1 MYVGGTIKM
10 PRPQLVT
17 RTIKS
22 TKVVALVC
30 DTANYTTEQREFTL
44 PRVYPDTDAMLKVLA
59 KKYTTE
65 TLKVVKVLSYEVCE
79 ALYGM
84 SEEKFI
90 ENAQIL
96 PPRKVNE

>member
-1 MYVGGTIKM
+1 M

-22 TKVVALVC
+22 TKILALVC
-30 DTANYTTEQREFTL
+30 DLEKMETQKKEYTL
-44 PRVYPDTDAMLKVLA
+44 PRVYPDTDAMLKVLT
-59 KKYTTE
+59 KKYSTDDI
-65 TLKVVKVLSYEVCE
+65 KVVKVLSFEVCE

-90 ENAQIL
+90 ENAEIL
-96 PPRKVNE
+96 PPRKVNN

>member
-1 MYVGGTIKM
+1 M

-30 DTANYTTEQREFTL
+30 DVENFTTTTQEFTL
-44 PRVYPDTDAMLKVLA
+44 PRTYPDTETVLKMLQ
-59 KKYTTE
+59 KKYSTDTD
-65 TLKVVKVLSYEVCE
+65 KIVKVISTEVCE

-84 SEEKFI
+84 SEDKFI
-90 ENAQIL
+90 ANAEVL
-96 PPRKVNE
+96 PPRVVSKS